1 MTLWSRCQTPNVYT
15 ERSRSAEHQTTLR
28 SITVDGE
35 EIEFSDGFGDLHTAS
50 YKSILEGK
58 GYGLSDARPSIEIVQ
73 EIRNKKTVG
82 KIGDYHPFI

>member
-1 MTLWSRCQTPNVYT
+1 MANGQKP
-15 ERSRSAEHQTTLR
+15 TTFR

-58 GYGLSDARPSIEIVQ
+58 GYGLEHARHSIEIVQ
-73 EIRNKKTVG
+73 AIRNKNTVG
-82 KIGDYHPFI
+82 KTGDYHPFV